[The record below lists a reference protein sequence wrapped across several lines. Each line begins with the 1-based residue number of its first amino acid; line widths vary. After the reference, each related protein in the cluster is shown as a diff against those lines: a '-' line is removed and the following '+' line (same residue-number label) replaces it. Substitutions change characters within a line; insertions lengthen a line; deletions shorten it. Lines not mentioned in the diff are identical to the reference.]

1 MKKQVLVF
9 CAVLAFA
16 SAGMATVSVSSPAN
30 GATVG
35 SPAHFVASSTSSHPV
50 TAMAIYVDNNLAYKV
65 SAGSLNTYLTLGL
78 GGHNVV
84 VQSWDSA
91 GVVQKTAESITVS
104 VTAAPPPPSGSGAV
118 SVSSPASGA
127 TVGSPVHFVA
137 SASAPNPITAMMIYV
152 DNASVYTAQ
161 AGSLNTYLTIGA
173 GSHYVVTQAWDTTGA
188 VYKDARNITV
198 SGSAPTP
205 TPAPAPAPTVGTAI
219 SNIDQMTG
227 WQNCTVCAGA
237 GGNGPSASFSMT
249 QFVTSPSMDGQSAHF
264 WIGGSTPYSDALW
277 WKQLGA
283 QSGATHFI
291 YDVYF
296 YYKNANAPQALEFD
310 VNQSVGGIKYIFGT
324 QCDIKGSHQWD
335 VWDGAD
341 KRWTP
346 TGIACPAPPT
356 YTWNHL
362 TLEFYRSAVNQGTFV
377 SVTLNGVKSYIN
389 RTYKQIPSGA
399 SELNIAFQMDGN
411 GSQQAYDV
419 WLDKASL
426 RYW

>member
-1 MKKQVLVF
+1 
-9 CAVLAFA
+9 
-16 SAGMATVSVSSPAN
+16 
-30 GATVG
+30 
-35 SPAHFVASSTSSHPV
+35 
-50 TAMAIYVDNNLAYKV
+50 MAIYADNNLAYKV
-65 SAGSLNTYLTLGL
+65 SASSLNTYVTLAS
-78 GGHNVV
+78 GGHYVV
-84 VQSWDSA
+84 VQSWDSTGA
-91 GVVQKTAESITVS
+91 VQKSAENITVS
-104 VTAAPPPPSGSGAV
+104 GSAPTSGNV

-137 SASAPNPITAMMIYV
+137 SASAPHPISAMEIYV
-152 DNASVYTAQ
+152 DNASVYSMNAS
-161 AGSLNTYLTIGA
+161 SLDTSVTMASGN
-173 GSHYVVTQAWDTTGA
+173 HYVVVQAWDTTGA
-188 VYKDARNITV
+188 VYKNARTITV
-198 SGSAPTP
+198 SGSTTTP
-205 TPAPAPAPTVGTAI
+205 PVGTTI

-237 GGNGPSASFSMT
+237 GGSGPSASFSMT
-249 QFVTSPSMDGQSAHF
+249 QFVSSPAMDGQSAHF

-277 WKQLGA
+277 WKQLGP

-335 VWDGAD
+335 VWDGAA
-341 KRWTP
+341 KHWVAS
-346 TGIACPAPPT
+346 GIACPAPPT

-362 TLEFYRSAVNQGTFV
+362 TLEFYRSGYNQGTFV

-389 RTYKQIPSGA
+389 RTYSQIASGA

-411 GSQQAYDV
+411 SVQQPYDV

>member
-1 MKKQVLVF
+1 M
-9 CAVLAFA
+9 AV
-16 SAGMATVSVSSPAN
+16 
-30 GATVG
+30 
-35 SPAHFVASSTSSHPV
+35 
-50 TAMAIYVDNNLAYKV
+50 YVNNSLAYKASV
-65 SAGSLNTYLTLGL
+65 SKIDTYLTLSAGS
-78 GGHNVV
+78 HSVV
-84 VQSWDSA
+84 VQAWDSSGA
-91 GVVQKTAESITVS
+91 VQKSATETITVS
-104 VTAAPPPPSGSGAV
+104 TSASTTTSGSGAV

-137 SASAPNPITAMMIYV
+137 SASAPNPISTMMVYV
-152 DNASVYTAQ
+152 DNASVYTAK
-161 AGSLNTYLTIGA
+161 ASSLDTYIAIGS
-173 GSHYVVTQAWDTTGA
+173 GSHNVVVQAWDTSGT
-188 VYKDARNITV
+188 VFKTARTITV
-198 SGSAPTP
+198 SGSTPTPSPTPAPTP
-205 TPAPAPAPTVGTAI
+205 TTGTTI

-227 WQNCTVCAGA
+227 WQSCTVCAGA
-237 GGNGPSASFSMT
+237 GGNGPVAPFSIT
-249 QFVTSPSMDGQSAHF
+249 QFISSPSMDGQSAHF

-283 QSGATHFI
+283 QAGATHFV

-324 QCDIKGSHQWD
+324 QCDIRGSHQWD
-335 VWDGAD
+335 VWDGAA
-341 KRWTP
+341 KKWVP

-362 TLEFYRSAVNQGTFV
+362 TLEFYRSGYNQGTFV

-389 RTYKQIPSGA
+389 RTYNQIASGA

-411 GSQQAYDV
+411 GSQVDYDV